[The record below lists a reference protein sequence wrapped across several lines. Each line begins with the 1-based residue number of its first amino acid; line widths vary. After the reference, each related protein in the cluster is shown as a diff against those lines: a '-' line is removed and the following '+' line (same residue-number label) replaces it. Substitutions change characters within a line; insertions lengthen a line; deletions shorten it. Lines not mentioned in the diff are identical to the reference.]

1 MTAPCVAS
9 RVSLR
14 DATRGDAADL
24 ALLVDI
30 ASHGFASWLW
40 HGAVVTGTADTPLE
54 QGRSKLAEDGGIG
67 AWQDATVA
75 ELEGAIAGAAI
86 GYRLTEAVRDMEA
99 AHARLE
105 PVMALQKQAVGSWF
119 ISTLAVYRQQR
130 GKGVGRCL
138 LLDQMRR
145 ADGRSV
151 SLITESHNEVAQAL
165 YRRHGFSERA
175 RLDAVPLFEKAR
187 RYAWVLMVADGR

>member
-1 MTAPCVAS
+1 MTAPRAAS
-9 RVSLR
+9 RVLLR
-14 DATRGDAADL
+14 DASRADAADL

-40 HGAVVTGTADTPLE
+40 HGAVAAGTADTPLE
-54 QGRSKLAEDGGIG
+54 QGRSTLAEDGGIG
-67 AWQDATVA
+67 AWQHATVA

-99 AHARLE
+99 AHAVLE
-105 PVMALQKQAVGSWF
+105 PIMALQKQAVGSWF
-119 ISTLAVYRQQR
+119 VSTLAVYRQLR

-145 ADGRSV
+145 AGDGPV
-151 SLITESHNEVAQAL
+151 SLITESHSELAQAL

-175 RLDAVPLFEKAR
+175 RLDAMPLFEKAR
-187 RYAWVLMVADGR
+187 RHAWVLMVTDGR